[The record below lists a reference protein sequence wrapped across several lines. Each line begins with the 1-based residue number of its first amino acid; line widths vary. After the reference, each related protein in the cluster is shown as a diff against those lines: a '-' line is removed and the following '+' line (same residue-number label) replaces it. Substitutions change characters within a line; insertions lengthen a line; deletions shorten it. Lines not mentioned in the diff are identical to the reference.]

1 MDREEAPQEEE
12 GEREM
17 NWKVKAVLAKLE
29 NTALY
34 FAVGYFWGQL
44 LSKWHLLALALPAI
58 AAAMAYEIVNYRKF
72 RIELGGPEESEQ
84 ELFLSALDT
93 YFGCVAWFL
102 IGFLLAKVG

>member
-1 MDREEAPQEEE
+1 V
-12 GEREM
+12 
-17 NWKVKAVLAKLE
+17 NWKLKAVLAKLE

-34 FAVGYFWGQL
+34 LVVGYFWGLL
-44 LSKWHLLALALPAI
+44 LSRWHLLALALPAI
-58 AAAMAYEIVNYRKF
+58 AAAMVYEIINYRKF

-93 YFGCVAWFL
+93 YLGCVAWFL

>member
-1 MDREEAPQEEE
+1 MDREEASQEEK

-17 NWKVKAVLAKLE
+17 NWKLKAVLVKLE

-34 FAVGYFWGQL
+34 FAIGYVWGL
-44 LSKWHLLALALPAI
+44 LLAKWHLLALALPAI
-58 AAAMAYEIVNYRKF
+58 AAAMAYEVVNYRKF
-72 RIELGGPEESEQ
+72 RVELGGPDGSEQ

-102 IGFLLAKVG
+102 IGYLLARAG